1 MTSSL
6 EDQVS
11 DRMRLPFTAVV
22 KTWEEFTVGEKSKPS
37 GKCRVSN
44 IKTVHRSGS
53 EEICTS
59 QLKIH
64 I

>member
-44 IKTVHRSGS
+44 IRQYIDQVQRKSVNQS
-53 EEICTS
+53 
-59 QLKIH
+59 
-64 I
+64 